1 MKFKWGDAVRTK
13 SSAPEQFRPG
23 EVSSVCG
30 IYFVENEEAALK
42 FGEPIGT
49 VVCLVEFSNGSSI
62 EVPEKWLEQI

>member
-1 MKFKWGDAVRTK
+1 M
-13 SSAPEQFRPG
+13 
-23 EVSSVCG
+23 CG